1 MQNGLWIHKSWWQH
15 VLCLK
20 INKFFL
26 HRQFILTDVSFIAEV
41 HEESWKIDLMLP
53 DKLWFE
59 PKKTPTK
66 IKLMR
71 NSFSVNAKANLLF
84 SLSYFSELMF
94 FLFTLFLVSHFFSSL
109 RQCFF
114 AVNLRYESNFLLK
127 KKKKDCTRVN
137 KYEFYKFCSY
147 QILQSY
153 CAHQGLLSRRQL
165 TRIESAQKIIRERVK
180 DWLQSQRNKM
190 YQ

>member
-127 KKKKDCTRVN
+127 KKSRIAFKTTTHANWISSKDYSRESKRLITVAAKQN
-137 KYEFYKFCSY
+137 VSV
-147 QILQSY
+147 IS
-153 CAHQGLLSRRQL
+153 LL
-165 TRIESAQKIIRERVK
+165 
-180 DWLQSQRNKM
+180 
-190 YQ
+190 